1 MRKSFSIAIFLLL
14 QLASF
19 GQQKWNLKSCVDYAM
34 SHNLSVS
41 QTEIQAKL
49 AKLTFQQSKMGQL
62 PSLSFGG
69 NTGFNSGNN
78 QDPTT
83 FSRVTENYISAGMQL
98 QSSADIFNFFNKKN
112 TIAAN
117 QWEMMAAQANVG
129 KIKNDIA
136 LSLANAYLQ
145 VLLAN
150 EQVNIASVQI
160 QQTQFQL
167 TNTRKMVQAG
177 SLPELNATQLE
188 AQLASDSGTY
198 IAASGNY
205 NQSLLSLKSLM
216 SIDAAQ
222 NFEIEKPPVDQIPVE
237 PIASLQP
244 EYVYEQALKNQP
256 QQLVNEYRLKA
267 ALKSKAAAK
276 AALYPTLSTYG
287 SLGSNYLSFNK
298 RPIYSKVIT
307 GYQSTGLVADAGNGV
322 LYDVQSPVFTNGDIT
337 GYIKPGTFSAQMSDN
352 FRKSV
357 GISLNVPLFN
367 GGLTKTNVE
376 RSKLNIQS
384 IELQKQAD
392 NLKLKQDIYTAYN
405 SAMVALEKFNAAK
418 KGVEANTQVF
428 EFATKRFNIGALSM
442 FDLITTQNNLLRA
455 KLDFIINQFDYV
467 FKMKVLEFYKG
478 VGLKL

>member
-1 MRKSFSIAIFLLL
+1 
-14 QLASF
+14 
-19 GQQKWNLKSCVDYAM
+19 
-34 SHNLSVS
+34 
-41 QTEIQAKL
+41 
-49 AKLTFQQSKMGQL
+49 
-62 PSLSFGG
+62 
-69 NTGFNSGNN
+69 
-78 QDPTT
+78 
-83 FSRVTENYISAGMQL
+83 
-98 QSSADIFNFFNKKN
+98 
-112 TIAAN
+112 
-117 QWEMMAAQANVG
+117 
-129 KIKNDIA
+129 
-136 LSLANAYLQ
+136 
-145 VLLAN
+145 
-150 EQVNIASVQI
+150 
-160 QQTQFQL
+160 
-167 TNTRKMVQAG
+167 MVQAG

-188 AQLASDSGTY
+188 AQLALDSGTH

-222 NFEIEKPPVDQIPVE
+222 NFEVETPPVDQIPVE
-237 PIASLQP
+237 AVASLQP

-256 QQLVNEYRLKA
+256 QQLANEYRLKA
-267 ALKSKAAAK
+267 ALKNKAAAK

-298 RPIYSKVIT
+298 RPIYSKIIA

-357 GISLNVPLFN
+357 GISLNVPLLN
-367 GGLTKTNVE
+367 GGLPKTNVE

-384 IELQKQAD
+384 IEIQKQVD

-405 SAMVALEKFNAAK
+405 SAMVAFQKFNAAK
-418 KGVEANTQVF
+418 KAVDANTQAF
-428 EFATKRFNIGALSM
+428 EFATKRFNIGTLSM

-455 KLDFIINQFDYV
+455 KLDFSINQFDYV